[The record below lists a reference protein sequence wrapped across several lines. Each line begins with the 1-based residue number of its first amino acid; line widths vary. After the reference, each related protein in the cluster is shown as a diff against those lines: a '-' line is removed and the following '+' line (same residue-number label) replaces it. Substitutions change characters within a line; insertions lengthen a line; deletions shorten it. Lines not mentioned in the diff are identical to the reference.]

1 MDVVED
7 TKVNFELI
15 MDIMSKKL
23 IKISADSSAFEVAKM
38 MSEYRVSSVILTDGQ
53 NNIGGIITEIWLER
67 FVQKICYPA
76 RPQLYQSCTNC
87 YH

>member
-1 MDVVED
+1 MAIDMDVVED

-23 IKISADSSAFEVAKM
+23 IKISADSSAFEFAKM

-53 NNIGGIITEIWLER
+53 NNTVGIIRER
-67 FVQKICYPA
+67 FG
-76 RPQLYQSCTNC
+76 
-87 YH
+87 